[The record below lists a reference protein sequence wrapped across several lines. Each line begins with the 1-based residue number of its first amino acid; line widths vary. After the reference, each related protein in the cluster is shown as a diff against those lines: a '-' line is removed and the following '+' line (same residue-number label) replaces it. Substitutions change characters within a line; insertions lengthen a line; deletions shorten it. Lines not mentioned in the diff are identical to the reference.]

1 MKRLDTGK
9 KKHQKAL
16 QRNKRVDEVS
26 PPFNYADH
34 PSHDSLLDKKT
45 LEALD
50 DAAAGVAD
58 QLNTVIHEETLE
70 PQQP

>member
-9 KKHQKAL
+9 KKDQKAL
-16 QRNKRVDEVS
+16 QRNKRVDEVT
-26 PPFNYADH
+26 PPSNFADH
-34 PSHDSLLDKKT
+34 PSTDSLLNKKT

-58 QLNTVIHEETLE
+58 QLNTVIHEGTLE
-70 PQQP
+70 QQQH

>member
-16 QRNKRVDEVS
+16 QRTKRVDEVS
-26 PPFNYADH
+26 PPFNFADH

-58 QLNTVIHEETLE
+58 
-70 PQQP
+70 